1 MTQQPIDFY
10 FWPTPNG
17 HKIRIML
24 EECGLPYRVKA
35 VDITKGD
42 QFKPKFLKISP
53 NNRMPAIVDPEG
65 PGGEPISIFE
75 SGAILQYLGRKTR
88 KFYPRTERARVEV
101 DEWLFWQVGG
111 LGPMAGQAH
120 HFRIYATEK
129 IPYGIAR
136 YTKET
141 TRLYGVFDKRLKG
154 RSFIAGAYSI
164 ADIAAYPWV
173 LSWERQGQ
181 VLDDFRNI
189 KAWVERISAREAVQR
204 GLSTALK

>member
-1 MTQQPIDFY
+1 
-10 FWPTPNG
+10 
-17 HKIRIML
+17 
-24 EECGLPYRVKA
+24 
-35 VDITKGD
+35 
-42 QFKPKFLKISP
+42 
-53 NNRMPAIVDPEG
+53 
-65 PGGEPISIFE
+65 
-75 SGAILQYLGRKTR
+75 
-88 KFYPRTERARVEV
+88 
-101 DEWLFWQVGG
+101 
-111 LGPMAGQAH
+111 MAGQAH

-129 IPYGIAR
+129 VPYGIAR

-141 TRLYGVFDKRLKG
+141 TRLYGVLDKRLKG